1 MSVHG
6 IIDTLAVSLGA
17 RFMPKYFRDG
27 AESKSVADT
36 LAEVRLELPK
46 MNEEGDY
53 DLVASTPVGDLNAG
67 VRMAQWVGGDAPTVI
82 YHHGA
87 SEIPYDFGFK
97 GIFPLHKTTIPANF
111 FLVRAL
117 FHRSMKEFQAGI
129 RTLANVTAMLAVS
142 VCLIEHLVRF
152 CRARDV
158 TQVLIAGSSL
168 GGFITN
174 LHHIHFNSAD
184 VYTPLLAGLAMDDA
198 YLVSVY
204 RKAVDGHVRE
214 HFAERITEVLN
225 FEDDFSRRDH
235 GNVFPLLARYD
246 RLVRF
251 ERQRESYGECP
262 VSIIQKGHTTG
273 ALAYGQLRRHI
284 LEHLGL

>member
-1 MSVHG
+1 MSIHG
-6 IIDTLAVSLGA
+6 IIDSVAVGLGA

-27 AESKSVADT
+27 AESKSIEET
-36 LAEVRLELPK
+36 LAEVELTLPN
-46 MNEEGDY
+46 MDEEGDY
-53 DLVASTPVGDLNAG
+53 DFIASTPVGDLNAG
-67 VRMAQWVGGDAPTVI
+67 VRLVQWVGGDAPTII

-87 SEIPYDFGFK
+87 SEIPFDFGFK
-97 GIFPLHKTTIPANF
+97 GIFPINKVAIPANF
-111 FLVRAL
+111 FLVRAP
-117 FHRSMKEFQAGI
+117 FHQSMKEFQAGI
-129 RTLANVTAMLAVS
+129 RTLANVTAMVAVS
-142 VCLIEHLVRF
+142 ICLIEHLVNF

-158 TQVLIAGSSL
+158 TQVLIAGTSL

-198 YLVSVY
+198 YLVSAY

-214 HFAERITEVLN
+214 HFSERITGVLN

-246 RLVRF
+246 RLIRF
-251 ERQRESYGECP
+251 ERQRKSYGGCP
-262 VSIIQKGHTTG
+262 VAIIQKGHTTG
-273 ALAYGQLRRHI
+273 ALAYAQLRRHI